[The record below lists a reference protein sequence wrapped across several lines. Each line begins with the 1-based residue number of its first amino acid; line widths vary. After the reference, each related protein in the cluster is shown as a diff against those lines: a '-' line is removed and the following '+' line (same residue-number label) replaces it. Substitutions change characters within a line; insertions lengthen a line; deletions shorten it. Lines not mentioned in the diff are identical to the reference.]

1 MGKRLTSAAMESQ
14 TQLGEAPFFVVGS
27 ARSGTTLLRLI
38 LNSHPQLAVPPESR
52 FITELLPR
60 SGRVSVETYL
70 KELAAHRRFQS
81 WDIDKEKVRALLGGK
96 DEVPYPFAIEMTYR
110 AFAQEHGK
118 SRWGDKTPRY
128 VEHIPQLVSLF
139 PDAQFIHLVRDGR
152 NVALSYAQM
161 DFGPKTV
168 AKAAQ
173 IWTRRVSR
181 GIEDGRPLGPT
192 RYCEIRYEDLAG
204 DTETHVK
211 QICEFLGVDFHP
223 QMFDEEERS
232 KGVNDRAKK
241 YNPHVTGQAVSATRS
256 WETDMPPDQV
266 EVFEAIG
273 GDLLQELGYERRYL
287 APSPG
292 ARFKAAVG
300 SMGLPI
306 GRLRDA
312 AQS

>member
-1 MGKRLTSAAMESQ
+1 METQ

-60 SGRVSVETYL
+60 SGHVSVETYL
-70 KELAAHRRFQS
+70 KDLAAHRRFQS
-81 WDIDKEKVRALLGGK
+81 WNIDIDNVRALLSGQ
-96 DEVPYPFAIEMTYR
+96 DEVPYSLAIEMTYR
-110 AFAQEHGK
+110 AFARTYGK

-139 PDAQFIHLVRDGR
+139 PHAQFIHLVRDGR
-152 NVALSYAQM
+152 NVALSYAHM

-173 IWTRRVSR
+173 IWTRRVTR

-192 RYCEIRYEDLAG
+192 RYKEIRYEDLAG
-204 DTETHVK
+204 DSETFVK
-211 QICEFLGVDFHP
+211 EICEFLGVDFDP
-223 QMFDEEERS
+223 QMFDEEERA
-232 KGVNDRAKK
+232 KGASDRAEK

-256 WETDMPPDQV
+256 WETDMPPDQI

-273 GDLLQELGYERRYL
+273 GDLLEELGYERRYE

-300 SMGLPI
+300 TWGLPI
-306 GRLRDA
+306 GRLKDA